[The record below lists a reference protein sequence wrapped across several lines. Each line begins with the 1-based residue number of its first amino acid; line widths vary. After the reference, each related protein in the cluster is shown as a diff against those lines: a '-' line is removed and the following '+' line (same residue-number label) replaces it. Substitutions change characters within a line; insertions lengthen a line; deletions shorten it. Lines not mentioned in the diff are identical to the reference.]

1 MFSSV
6 KGFLGFTVG
15 VGLTLGLLLT
25 PHLVP
30 GGWGYRA
37 AWAWTPFQTVAAGGG
52 ALAVLATSLWIGG
65 RLVRGAGSWREPK
78 VIAAALLIAGVAN
91 TLYMF
96 LIEGYG
102 LLNGWR
108 GLIAVLG
115 VPVIYGNLVRVLG
128 KVSLREAMASIL
140 TGALATM
147 GAGFI
152 LAALVRGW

>member
-1 MFSSV
+1 MFASF
-6 KGFLGFTVG
+6 KGFLGFL
-15 VGLTLGLLLT
+15 VGLGLTVGLLLT

-30 GGWGYRA
+30 GGWGYRMGL
-37 AWAWTPFQTVAAGGG
+37 AWTPLQIAAAGAVG
-52 ALAVLATSLWIGG
+52 LAVLAGVLWLGG
-65 RLVRGAGSWREPK
+65 KLVRGAVSWREPR
-78 VIAAALLIAGVAN
+78 VITAAVLIALVAN

-96 LIEGYG
+96 LVEWFG
-102 LLNGWR
+102 LGVGGR
-108 GLIAVLG
+108 ALIAVLG

-128 KVSLREAMASIL
+128 KVSLWQAMAGIL

>member
-1 MFSSV
+1 MFASF
-6 KGFLGFTVG
+6 KGFLGFLVG
-15 VGLTLGLLLT
+15 LGLTLGLLLS

-30 GGWGYRA
+30 GGWGSRMGL
-37 AWAWTPFQTVAAGGG
+37 AWTPIQIAAAGAIG
-52 ALAVLATSLWIGG
+52 LAVLGGVLWLGG
-65 RLVRGAGSWREPK
+65 RMIRGAGSWREPK
-78 VIAAALLIAGVAN
+78 VIAAAVLIALIAN

-96 LIEGYG
+96 LVEWFG
-102 LLNGWR
+102 LTAGWR
-108 GLIAVLG
+108 ALVAVLG

-128 KVSLREAMASIL
+128 KVSLGKAMAGIL

>member
-1 MFSSV
+1 MFTTLRGLS
-6 KGFLGFTVG
+6 GFLLGL
-15 VGLTLGLLLT
+15 GLTVGLLLT

-30 GGWGYRA
+30 GGWGYRMGLT
-37 AWAWTPFQTVAAGGG
+37 WSPLRITGSG
-52 ALAVLATSLWIGG
+52 AVGLAVLAGVLWVGG
-65 RLVRGAGSWREPK
+65 YVVRGGGSWREAW
-78 VIAAALLIAGVAN
+78 VNTAAVLIALVAN

-96 LIEGYG
+96 LVEWFG
-102 LLNGWR
+102 LGAGWR
-108 GLIAVLG
+108 ALIAVLG

-128 KVSLREAMASIL
+128 KVSLWQAMVGIL